1 MLGPKLLFTY
11 LSHLIFKTALLLV
24 PIFKKLNTLGS
35 KRISNFHKVTKL
47 VNDTIEDKWSVLI
60 CCMKL
65 IIPVYK
71 F

>member
-1 MLGPKLLFTY
+1 MLGPKLLLTY
-11 LSHLIFKTALLLV
+11 LSHSIFKTALLLV
-24 PIFKKLNTLGS
+24 LIFKKLNKLGS

-47 VNDTIEDKWSVLI
+47 VNDTIEDNWSVLI